1 MQEVAK
7 VVVKVKEA
15 KGVKEVKA
23 KAVAKEEGTIKI
35 IYLIYQNRLAYK
47 RSKRIIVHFVTRRAI
62 SKRTTIYIKRLK
74 NLYLKSLRNLLT

>member
-1 MQEVAK
+1 MQEVVK
-7 VVVKVKEA
+7 VVVKVKEV

-47 RSKRIIVHFVTRRAI
+47 RSERIIVHFITRRAI
-62 SKRTTIYIKRLK
+62 SKGTTIHIKGLK
-74 NLYLKSLRNLLT
+74 NLYSKSLRNLLI